1 MAGPFEAAL
10 AHYQGGRLAQAEL
23 VLRRAVGAGGGG
35 GGGGGS
41 GGDPDG
47 RAASLLAMVLCLQ
60 GRHDQAEHFFRRAL
74 GVRPDSPALRTN
86 FGNMLL
92 LTGRLAEARAEF
104 EAALRTDDGFAAALI
119 GLAPTLYQLGDL
131 DGAIDAARRA
141 VALAPLDASAHLNLG
156 SALGG
161 AGYVEQSLRVLRGG
175 LEIEPRNIKL
185 ITNYLMSL
193 HYPWPA
199 AGGGVAGAQALAEAL
214 WTEHRVLGARM
225 SEAARVGLPVGGP
238 SPKPRGPRDRLRVA
252 YLSSDL
258 RNHVV
263 ATFLRPLLE
272 HRDRERF
279 HVTAYHTGALDGTSK
294 QIEALADTW
303 RWAAGMDDR
312 ALEKRIRDDRPDILI
327 DLNGHTEGSRVA
339 LLARRL
345 APVQVTY
352 LGYPDTTGL
361 AEVDARIVDEVTDP
375 CPVEGSAAGD
385 RATERLVRL
394 PRCFLCYRPPSA
406 ADAPEP
412 GHPPSVA
419 RGCVRFGSF
428 NAAPKVSDG
437 LLALWARVLRAV
449 PGSRLMLKNRA
460 LSSEKRRGEVLAVL
474 RAHGVEPERVELV
487 GWRATAGGHLA
498 SYAEVDVGLDAYPY
512 CGTTTTCEALWMGV
526 PVVTLAGVAHVSR
539 VGASLLSA
547 AGLPELIARDEDE
560 YVRLASGLAG
570 DAARLAALR
579 EGLRDRVRASSLC
592 DGPGACRAFE
602 AALRALW
609 DDPTIGASAAAAKES
624 TR

>member
-23 VLRRAVGAGGGG
+23 VLRRAVSGGGV
-35 GGGGGS
+35 GS
-41 GGDPDG
+41 GGGDPDG
-47 RAASLLAMVLCLQ
+47 RATSLLAMVLCLQ
-60 GRHDQAEHFFRRAL
+60 GRHDQAEHFFKRAVA
-74 GVRPDSPALRTN
+74 VRPDSPALRTN

-104 EAALRTDDGFAAALI
+104 EAALRADDGFAAALI

-141 VALAPLDASAHLNLG
+141 VALAPLDASALLNLG

-161 AGYVEQSLRVLRGG
+161 AGYVEESLRVLRGG
-175 LEIEPRNIKL
+175 LEIEPRNVKL
-185 ITNYLMSL
+185 ITNFLMSL

-199 AGGGVAGAQALAEAL
+199 NGGGAAGAQALAEAL
-214 WTEHRVLGARM
+214 WAEHRVLGARM
-225 SEAARVGLPVGGP
+225 SDAARAGLDAAGAP
-238 SPKPRGPRDRLRVA
+238 PKPRGPRDRLRVA

-272 HRDRERF
+272 HRDRQRF

-294 QIEALADTW
+294 QIETLVDTW

-312 ALEKRIRDDRPDILI
+312 ALERRIRDDRPDILI
-327 DLNGHTEGSRVA
+327 DLNGHTEGSRVV

-375 CPVEGSAAGD
+375 RPQGDLGAGD

-394 PRCFLCYRPPSA
+394 PRCFLSYRPPSTT
-406 ADAPEP
+406 DAPEP
-412 GHPPSVA
+412 GPPPSVA
-419 RGCVRFGSF
+419 RGAVTFGSF

-437 LLALWARVLRAV
+437 LLALWGRVLRAV

-474 RAHGVEPERVELV
+474 RAHGVEAERVELV

-526 PVVTLAGVAHVSR
+526 PVVTLAGAAHVSR
-539 VGASLLSA
+539 VGASLLTA
-547 AGLPELIARDEDE
+547 VGLPELIAHDEDE
-560 YVRLASGLAG
+560 YVRIASGLAG
-570 DAARLAALR
+570 DTPRLGALR
-579 EGLRDRVRASSLC
+579 AGLRERVRTSPLC
-592 DGPGACRAFE
+592 DGPSASRAFE
-602 AALRALW
+602 AALRGLW
-609 DDPTIGASAAAAKES
+609 GDPTVGAGAPAGKEAM
-624 TR
+624 R